1 MILLFILVWGMAI
14 GWIALLVVRGF
25 DTPVN
30 WGEALSAG
38 LAGSFVGG
46 MLGSLIN
53 GDGIEFRASGI
64 VGSIIGAIL
73 LLLVVSW
80 VRGRRQGARR

>member
-14 GWIALLVVRGF
+14 GWVASLIVRGF
-25 DTPVN
+25 DTPVS
-30 WGEALSAG
+30 WGEALVAG

-64 VGSIIGAIL
+64 IGSIVGAIL
-73 LLLVVSW
+73 LLAAFGW
-80 VRGRRQGARR
+80 IKGRRTAR

>member
-14 GWIALLVVRGF
+14 GWVAYRVVRGSK
-25 DTPVN
+25 TPVN
-30 WGEALSAG
+30 WGEAILAG
-38 LAGSFVGG
+38 FAGSFVGG

-64 VGSIIGAIL
+64 IGSIIGAIL
-73 LLLVVSW
+73 VLLVVGW
-80 VRGRRQGARR
+80 VKGRRHAH

>member
-14 GWIALLVVRGF
+14 GWVAHLFVRGS

-30 WGEALSAG
+30 WGEAIAAG
-38 LAGSFVGG
+38 FAGSFVGG

-73 LLLVVSW
+73 VLLVVGW
-80 VRGRRQGARR
+80 VKGRRHAR